1 MEEVGMKSNH
11 FHFNSFESKEL
22 LVKELAQKILQEL
35 QSAIDEK
42 GYGVL
47 ALSGG
52 NTPKKLFEYL
62 AAQEF
67 DWKHVW
73 ITLVDERWVKNSSS
87 DSNERLLKTYLLKD
101 KAVSAMF
108 IPLKNG
114 ASSAVNGVKNLEAR
128 LQEFLPKLD
137 VVVLGMGEDAHTA
150 SFFPNA
156 GELEHALNTKDFCCA
171 TTATKAP
178 TERITLSRSYLLG
191 AKSLIL
197 HIEGA
202 KKREVFFAATESTN
216 EFEMP
221 IISMMQ
227 QKEPLL
233 EVYYAE

>member
-1 MEEVGMKSNH
+1 MKTNH
-11 FHFNSFESKEL
+11 FNLNSFESKEL
-22 LVKELAQKILQEL
+22 LVKELGQKILQDL
-35 QSAIDEK
+35 GSAIDTK

-52 NTPKKLFEYL
+52 STPKKLFEYL
-62 AAQEF
+62 SSQEF

-73 ITLVDERWVKNSSS
+73 ITLVDERWVENSSS
-87 DSNERLLKTYLLKD
+87 ESNERLLKTHLLKD
-101 KAVSAMF
+101 KAASAMF

-114 ASSAVNGVKNLEAR
+114 SSSAVNGAKHLEAR

-137 VVVLGMGEDAHTA
+137 VVVLGMGDDAHTA

-156 GELEHALNTKDFCCA
+156 GELEDALSTKDFCCA

-202 KKREVFFAATESTN
+202 KKREVFFTATESSS

-227 QKEPLL
+227 QTEPLL